1 MDLND
6 EYGIVNRIQ
15 KRTWQFG
22 ALYNFF
28 RCPQVPL
35 RAKYQVYMAIPLNTV
50 LHGCEAWGIWAEGMR
65 KLKVFHHHCLRR
77 ILRITMWDVQEKRI
91 TNAQVRHM
99 FHHVPDIDSF
109 IH

>member
-1 MDLND
+1 
-6 EYGIVNRIQ
+6 
-15 KRTWQFG
+15 
-22 ALYNFF
+22 
-28 RCPQVPL
+28 
-35 RAKYQVYMAIPLNTV
+35 
-50 LHGCEAWGIWAEGMR
+50 MR